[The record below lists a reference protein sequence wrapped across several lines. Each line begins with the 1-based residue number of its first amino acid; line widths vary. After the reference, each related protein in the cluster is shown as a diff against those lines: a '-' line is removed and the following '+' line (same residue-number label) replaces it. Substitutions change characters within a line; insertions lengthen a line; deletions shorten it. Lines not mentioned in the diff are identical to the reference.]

1 VERIVEA
8 VLTHATLQTAA
19 KALKVSYTTLW
30 RRMQQPD
37 VAERLRE
44 ARKDAWGRAM
54 GQLREAGPEA
64 VAALRRTLREAE
76 SESVT
81 VSAAR
86 TVLEFGLR
94 AVELVDIQERLDTL
108 EQLAK
113 SRQKGPGNDR
123 ENQTATRPAGGVNGS
138 A

>member
-1 VERIVEA
+1 MKGFRGRKSPEQIVEA
-8 VLTHATLQTAA
+8 VLTHPGLESAA
-19 KALKVSYTTLW
+19 KALRISYVTLW
-30 RRMQQPD
+30 RWLKDPVIAQ
-37 VAERLRE
+37 RLHE

-113 SRQKGPGNDR
+113 SRQKGR
-123 ENQTATRPAGGVNGS
+123 Q
-138 A
+138 